1 MIIPVLTYGEH
12 VGFNEI
18 EIIDSLHSE
27 ILKKNLYTRK
37 FQKFHKGKK
46 QDLTCFKVAK
56 VRPEEDFY
64 QIESNYFIGI
74 DWILEG
80 KLVVNIQPKIN
91 NNGQEVDYL
100 KMLLDS
106 VRHPE
111 TMDHLD
117 NLFEVYWDE
126 PKITISQKNDFLTPF
141 LLLEFLGLLR
151 QIVKKGLR
159 KSYFRVEK
167 NLYSRVKGKILVGKT
182 IKHNAYK
189 NKMLHTYCSFQEF
202 GVDNLENKLL
212 KKALQFAKFYL
223 SSYNQLID
231 TKGLLDLYNFIN
243 PAFEKVSTEV
253 DIRKIKDYK
262 SNRFFKEYDEA
273 LRLAKMIF
281 ERFGYNISS
290 IAKKEIET
298 PPFWIDMSRLFE
310 IYVLALLKDVY
321 GSDVEFQF
329 EADRNNHLDYLLNSK
344 DEKFVI
350 DAKYKPKY
358 INTQGK
364 EETDIRQVSGYAR
377 LKKVYKELYGNEDF
391 DKIISGLII
400 YPDQNKGIVKID
412 VGKLKSIPIKPYIDI
427 FKLGIKLPVIN

>member
-1 MIIPVLTYGEH
+1 MVSVLTYGEH
-12 VGFNEI
+12 VGFSDL

-27 ILKKNLYTRK
+27 LLKNNLYTRK
-37 FQKFHKGKK
+37 FQKIHKGKK
-46 QDLTCFKVAK
+46 QDLTCFKVTK
-56 VRPEEDFY
+56 VNDEEDSY
-64 QIESNYFIGI
+64 QIESNYFIGV
-74 DWILEG
+74 DWIVEG
-80 KLVVNIQPKIN
+80 KLAVNIQPKIN
-91 NNGQEVDYL
+91 NDEVEVDYL

-141 LLLEFLGLLR
+141 LLLEFLGVLR
-151 QIVKKGLR
+151 QIVRKGLR
-159 KSYFRVEK
+159 KSYYKVEK
-167 NLYSRVKGKILVGKT
+167 NLYSRVKGRILVGKT
-182 IKHNAYK
+182 IKHNAAK
-189 NKMLHTYCSFQEF
+189 NRMLHTYCSFQEF
-202 GVDNLENKLL
+202 GIDTFENRVL
-212 KKALQFAKFYL
+212 KKALQFAKIYL
-223 SSYNQLID
+223 STYDKLVD

-243 PAFEKVSTEV
+243 PAFEKVSAKV
-253 DIRKIKDYK
+253 DIRRIKDYK

-281 ERFGYNISS
+281 ERFSYNISS
-290 IAKKEIET
+290 VATIEIET

-310 IYVLALLKDVY
+310 IYVLGMLKDVY
-321 GSDVEFQF
+321 GSEVEFQF
-329 EADRNNHLDYLLNSK
+329 EADRNNQLDYLLNAG
-344 DEKFVI
+344 DEKLVI

-358 INTQGK
+358 IRTKGK

-377 LKKVYKELYGNEDF
+377 LKKVYKELYGNENF

-400 YPDQNKGIVKID
+400 YPDQKNGIIKID
-412 VGKLKSIPIKPYIDI
+412 KGRLKVTPIKPYIDI